1 MSRDDAPIK
10 LRAAETTVTKPS
22 REQAEAAV
30 QTLIQWAG
38 DDPAREGLVGTPDRV
53 LRAYDEFYGGY
64 GEDPVAILQ
73 KAMEPAGGYDDMVLL
88 RGLRFASHCE
98 HHMITI
104 VGTANVAYVPDAS
117 MVGISKLARVVEV
130 FARRLQIQEAMTAQ
144 IAQAIEDAIAPRGV
158 AVVIDAEHQCMTTR
172 GIQRPGMTTVT
183 SRMLG
188 CFKTDPERR
197 REVMG
202 LISSHG

>member
-1 MSRDDAPIK
+1 MSRDEA
-10 LRAAETTVTKPS
+10 TVKSSSSGPRVEKPS
-22 REQAEAAV
+22 RADAEAAV

-38 DDPAREGLVGTPDRV
+38 DDPSREGLVGTPDRV
-53 LRAYDEFYGGY
+53 LRAYDEFYAGY
-64 GEDPVAILQ
+64 DEDPISILQ
-73 KAMEPAGGYDDMVLL
+73 KALEPAEGYDDLVLL
-88 RGLRFASHCE
+88 RGIRFSSHCE

-104 VGTANVAYVPDAS
+104 VGTANVAYVPGES

-130 FARRLQIQEAMTAQ
+130 FARRLQIQEAMTSQ
-144 IAQAIEDAIAPRGV
+144 IAQAIHDAVKPQGV

-183 SRMLG
+183 TRMLG

-197 REVMG
+197 RELLG
-202 LISSHG
+202 LIQSHR